1 MKEIEKKLEYEFKDK
16 SLLKTALTHSS
27 YANEMK
33 REGATSNE
41 RLEFLGDAVLGMLV
55 ARHLYTTY
63 PDMPE
68 GKMTKIRSSLVC
80 EQHLV
85 EVGEKLGLSQ
95 HILLGKGE
103 LTAGGRER
111 PALIADAV
119 EAVLAAV
126 TLDGELDNAE
136 RIVQRYII
144 TDLDHMEKLE
154 HDYKTLVQEYVQR
167 KSGQTFTYDVIGE
180 EGPDHLK
187 TFTVRLTIDG
197 VTMGHGSGR
206 TKKEAEQAAAAD
218 AILKLQNQD
227 EGQCPETGV

>member
-1 MKEIEKKLEYEFKDK
+1 MKEIETKLEYEFKDE

-33 REGATSNE
+33 KEGARSNE

-55 ARHLYTTY
+55 ARHLYITY

-80 EQHLV
+80 EQNLV
-85 EVGEKLGLSQ
+85 EVGEKLGLGR

-103 LTAGGRER
+103 RTARGRER
-111 PALIADAV
+111 PALLADAV

-126 TLDGELDNAE
+126 TLDGGLAETE

-144 TDLDHMEKLE
+144 ADLDHIDQME
-154 HDYKTLVQEYVQR
+154 HDYKTVVQEYVQR
-167 KSGQTFTYDVIGE
+167 KSGQTFTYDVIDE
-180 EGPDHLK
+180 QGPDHLK
-187 TFTVRLTIDG
+187 TFTVRLMIDG
-197 VTMGHGSGR
+197 ADMGRGTGR

-218 AILKLQNQD
+218 AIRKLQAD
-227 EGQCPETGV
+227 TESISE

>member
-1 MKEIEKKLEYEFKDK
+1 MKEIETKLDYQFKDE

-33 REGATSNE
+33 KEGAKSNE

-55 ARHLYTTY
+55 ARYLYITY

-68 GKMTKIRSSLVC
+68 GRMTKVRSSLVC
-80 EQHLV
+80 EQNLV
-85 EVGEKLGLSQ
+85 EVGEKLGLGQ

-103 LTAGGRER
+103 RTAGGRER
-111 PALIADAV
+111 PALLADAV

-126 TLDGELDNAE
+126 TLDGGLDEAE

-144 TDLDHMEKLE
+144 ADLDHIDQLE
-154 HDYKTLVQEYVQR
+154 HDYKTMVQEYVQR
-167 KSGQTFTYDVIGE
+167 KSGQTFTYDVIDE
-180 EGPDHLK
+180 QGPDHLK
-187 TFTVRLTIDG
+187 TFTVRLMIDDAD
-197 VTMGHGSGR
+197 MGRGSGR

-218 AILKLQNQD
+218 AIKKLQAGTESIGD
-227 EGQCPETGV
+227 TSR